1 MPPRRQI
8 AHGMV
13 SWQDCSYF
21 VFHGTYDGTYDTS
34 LFPNFQYD
42 KSGSKVVSFADFYDI
57 DTISKR
63 QQGLDIITMEQF
75 LEREGLN
82 GHLKSKLD
90 GSTIYPPENQIRWD
104 NRRLDPLWK
113 YIRNVTKT
121 FQWNPK
127 QCVSSFH
134 SNISLPFF
142 GCQMKSLY
150 C

>member
-1 MPPRRQI
+1 
-8 AHGMV
+8 MV
-13 SWQDCSYF
+13 AMMALI
-21 VFHGTYDGTYDTS
+21 S
-34 LFPNFQYD
+34 LFPHFQYD

-82 GHLKSKLD
+82 GHLKSKVD
-90 GSTIYPPENQIRWD
+90 GSTVYPPENQIRWD
-104 NRRLDPLWK
+104 NHRLDPLWK

-134 SNISLPFF
+134 GAYLDTLF
-142 GCQMKSLY
+142 
-150 C
+150 